1 MADGFRD
8 WPTPENWA
16 KLGRLERALWR
27 VADWPVVGAAT
38 KSREKRGVVLDHRT
52 PEVVHFVHQ
61 PRPGF
66 VDPA

>member
-8 WPTPENWA
+8 WPTPHAENWA

-27 VADWPVVGAAT
+27 VADWPVVGVRSEAWCWT
-38 KSREKRGVVLDHRT
+38 QRT
-52 PEVVHFVHQ
+52 PEIVPFVHQ
-61 PRPGF
+61 PRHDF